1 MHWNFPYRSQRMPVL
16 AANVVATGQPL
27 AAQAGLQVLVEG
39 GTAADAAVCA
49 AATLTVVEPTAN
61 GIGSDAFALS
71 WDGELQGL
79 NASGR
84 SPAGLVREAFGT
96 ATEMPRLGWNAV
108 TVPGCVSAWV
118 ELHKRHGTLPFERL
132 LAPAIRYATE
142 GYPVSPMA
150 AAGWERAVKRYKD
163 FPAWMATFAPNGRA
177 PATSEMVKLP
187 DHAATL
193 RDIARTGGESF
204 YRGAIADRIDA
215 AARKEG
221 GAMRAEDLRAHSA
234 QWVEPWSVDYRDVT
248 LHEIPPNGQGLA
260 ALVAL
265 GILRHTAVATLPP
278 DGADS
283 LHLQIEAMRAAFVD
297 VHRHVADPDLGTGNA
312 RQLLE
317 PAYLQSRAAAIRMD
331 AAGQWNAHPFAKS
344 STVYLAAADAQ
355 GHMVSWIQSNYE
367 GFGSGIVVPGT
378 GIAMQNRGAGFTL
391 ERGHPN
397 EYAPGKR
404 PFHTIIPAFLTRR
417 GQPLAAFGVMGG
429 PMQPQGHVQVVLRM
443 VDQGLNPQSAID
455 APRWQVMDDGSI
467 LLELGFPE
475 STVTTLA
482 ARGHRVRVDI
492 ACETFFGGAQ
502 MAWRGD
508 GSYIAASDP
517 RRDGQAVGY

>member
-1 MHWNFPYRSQRMPVL
+1 M
-16 AANVVATGQPL
+16 
-27 AAQAGLQVLVEG
+27 G
-39 GTAADAAVCA
+39 GTPQAPRHPALRTPAG
-49 AATLTVVEPTAN
+49 TRHPLRHRGLSREP
-61 GIGSDAFALS
+61 
-71 WDGELQGL
+71 DGRRRLGARREALQGL
-79 NASGR
+79 
-84 SPAGLVREAFGT
+84 
-96 ATEMPRLGWNAV
+96 PRLDGHVRTERPRA
-108 TVPGCVSAWV
+108 
-118 ELHKRHGTLPFERL
+118 RHRRDGE
-132 LAPAIRYATE
+132 
-142 GYPVSPMA
+142 A
-150 AAGWERAVKRYKD
+150 ARPR
-163 FPAWMATFAPNGRA
+163 R
-177 PATSEMVKLP
+177 
-187 DHAATL
+187 HAA
-193 RDIARTGGESF
+193 RH
-204 YRGAIADRIDA
+204 
-215 AARKEG
+215 
-221 GAMRAEDLRAHSA
+221 RAHRRRELLSRCHRGPHRCRRTQGGRRHA
-234 QWVEPWSVDYRDVT
+234 RRGPARYRDVT

-278 DGADS
+278 DSADS

-331 AAGQWNAHPFAKS
+331 AAGQWNARPFAKS

-355 GHMVSWIQSNYE
+355 G
-367 GFGSGIVVPGT
+367 PGT

-467 LLELGFPE
+467 LLEPGFPE

-482 ARGHRVRVDI
+482 ARGHRVRVDTTG
-492 ACETFFGGAQ
+492 ETFFGGAQ

-517 RRDGQAVGY
+517 RRDGQAVGF